1 MIKKLTKH
9 GDSWALVLDQPVL
22 DELDIDSQTAL
33 EISTSGQ
40 SLIVTPI
47 NTPIEELQSIV
58 EEIERKH
65 AKALK
70 RLAE

>member
-22 DELDIDSQTAL
+22 DELDIDSQTSL

-47 NTPIEELQSIV
+47 NTPSQELQSIV
-58 EEIERKH
+58 GEIERKH

>member
-22 DELDIDSQTAL
+22 DELDIDPHTAL

-47 NTPIEELQSIV
+47 NTPSQEVKSIV